1 MVINC
6 IYLQGALNTRQ
17 IYMYIMLHAQADVFH
32 LDASV
37 LRTASLNPNTNTS
50 HKILVNSV

>member
-1 MVINC
+1 MFINC
-6 IYLQGALNTRQ
+6 IYLQGALNTRR
-17 IYMYIMLHAQADVFH
+17 IYIYIMLNAQADVFH